1 MYGISVILFAIPLI
15 FSLIK
20 VLEKMGKIKNKKSY
34 ILVLPILLLC
44 STYLF
49 FSNNLFNILNIFIIL
64 ALFAAMII
72 WALSEKLK
80 YTLFFTKIFNV
91 IIGPLEFVGKA
102 ISIIK
107 NSIKGT
113 GSENRKIQLT
123 KRIIKA
129 LIISI
134 PIILIILFL
143 LISADDNFAKI
154 FSGFADYIVKIFTS
168 WEVIYFILRIVL
180 IAVLFIYFV
189 SFVYN
194 LSNEKS
200 SFNIIEKINQPK
212 GIKIDIF
219 TINTIL
225 TILNVLY
232 AIFSIVQIVNLGDT
246 NKIESLSSTA
256 RQGFFQLMVV
266 SIINFIFIII
276 TTINKAEESTAA
288 KKYKKVMNILML
300 IFTIVLIIVS
310 FQKMRL
316 YVGKYGY
323 TYLRIL
329 VFFTLLTEVILTIP
343 TAIYVIKQK
352 INLFYTY
359 FAIIITMYI
368 IMNFININKLIAK
381 KNVDLYFETGKFD
394 FYYLKKLDSTDSALE
409 MKRLLNKIE
418 NDENLDRRVNNY
430 LYDVKKDLEEEKIT
444 WQSFNFSKSK
454 AKKEFEKLEIEYKNS
469 YDKNNRN
476 RYYYDYD
483 EETI

>member
-1 MYGISVILFAIPLI
+1 MCGISVILFAVPLI

-34 ILVLPILLLC
+34 ILTLPILLLC
-44 STYLF
+44 STYLLF
-49 FSNNLFNILNIFIIL
+49 NNNLFNTLNIFIIL

-72 WALSEKLK
+72 WGLSDKLK

-107 NSIKGT
+107 NSVKFAGKGN
-113 GSENRKIQLT
+113 GKIQLT

-129 LIISI
+129 IIIAI

-154 FSGFADYIVKIFTS
+154 FSGFADYIVQIFTS
-168 WEVIYFILRIVL
+168 WEVVYFILRIAL
-180 IAVLFIYFV
+180 IAILFVYFV
-189 SFVYN
+189 SFIYN
-194 LSNEKS
+194 LTNEKS
-200 SFNIIEKINQPK
+200 SFNIIEKINKPK

-225 TILNVLY
+225 TILNIVY
-232 AIFSIVQIVNLGDT
+232 AIFSVVQIINLGNS
-246 NKIESLSSTA
+246 NKMESLSSTA
-256 RQGFFQLMVV
+256 RQGFFQLMIV
-266 SIINFIFIII
+266 SIINFVFIII
-276 TTINKAEESTAA
+276 STINKDKESVAS
-288 KKYKKVMNILML
+288 KKYKNIMNILML

-316 YVGKYGY
+316 YVEKYGY

-329 VFFTLLTEVILTIP
+329 VFFTLATEAILAIP
-343 TAIYVIKQK
+343 TAIYIIKK
-352 INLFYTY
+352 KVNLFYTY
-359 FAIIITMYI
+359 FTIIITMYI

-418 NDENLDRRVNNY
+418 NDESLNNRVNNY
-430 LYDVKKDLEEEKIT
+430 LYDVKKDLEKEKIT

-454 AKKEFEKLEIEYKNS
+454 AKKEFDKLNLEYKNPYNKNRYRYN
-469 YDKNNRN
+469 YDK
-476 RYYYDYD
+476 D
-483 EETI
+483 TI